1 MMVVCT
7 NVISLLHLIEQLS
20 DFLFPDKV
28 PRIFLR
34 KVIFLGRIIV
44 LMNFA
49 STDFFVNIRKHF
61 SVMGAI
67 EPWNRLPW
75 EVVESILGNALKPSG
90 YGHV

>member
-1 MMVVCT
+1 
-7 NVISLLHLIEQLS
+7 
-20 DFLFPDKV
+20 
-28 PRIFLR
+28 
-34 KVIFLGRIIV
+34 
-44 LMNFA
+44 MNFA